1 LASLALQWLGLAG
14 LEKITVAVFAAYC
27 LHLFVWIKMPPVIMP
42 TSTGFRPLIVGIVTV
57 DRATHSAL
65 EVRAMLVVHAHIIA
79 YVPLLSIKK
88 KGSKM
93 LPFLLDQAAGFC
105 SGGSSVG

>member
-1 LASLALQWLGLAG
+1 
-14 LEKITVAVFAAYC
+14 
-27 LHLFVWIKMPPVIMP
+27 MPPVIMP

-79 YVPLLSIKK
+79 YLHLLSTKK
-88 KGSKM
+88 KAAKCC
-93 LPFLLDQAAGFC
+93 LFLLDQAAGFC

>member
-1 LASLALQWLGLAG
+1 
-14 LEKITVAVFAAYC
+14 
-27 LHLFVWIKMPPVIMP
+27 MPPVIMP

-79 YVPLLSIKK
+79 YLHLLSTKK
-88 KGSKM
+88 KRQQNAAFFARSSSW
-93 LPFLLDQAAGFC
+93 FLFWLLFGGLIEVFANLHALIQELIDGILDSLCVAAGQLLL
-105 SGGSSVG
+105 